1 MSNVNS
7 KPGVRHQAKITLTLP
22 EDMMSQVKEESGKQ
36 AMPVAT
42 WIRAAL
48 VDYLQNRVSDT
59 KANAC

>member
-1 MSNVNS
+1 MSKVIS
-7 KPGVRHQAKITLTLP
+7 QQGVRHQAKITLTLP
-22 EDMMSQVKEESGKQ
+22 EAMLSQVKEESGKM

-59 KANAC
+59 KVNA